1 LSEESSV
8 LELRFR
14 ILGSF
19 EMRATERR
27 RVAPLEGRKAQEL
40 ISFLLLVPG
49 QAKAR
54 DVAVEALWPG
64 AAPETGRKQIRQALW
79 HIHQAADRDT
89 ADSERLVIADSDHLA
104 VNPNRIL
111 SCDAVEFTEAME
123 RLESRIAGVDDIQRV
138 ERALDLYRGPLLD
151 GCYAEWCLVERERL
165 EGLYLSALDG
175 ASVQAEARLD
185 YESAAH
191 WASALLRIDPAH
203 ERSHRRLMRLYFAMD
218 DRTRALRQFE
228 RCCHALESE
237 LGVRPS
243 SRTLAVAAAIRADVE
258 PPAPRERVTV
268 LPPRSER
275 QAVLRELAAL
285 RRAVDELRRS
295 VLERLA

>member
-1 LSEESSV
+1 M

-14 ILGSF
+14 LLGSF
-19 EMRATERR
+19 ELTATEPQ

-64 AAPETGRKQIRQALW
+64 ARPETGRKQIRQALW
-79 HIHQAADRDT
+79 HIHRAVDRDP
-89 ADSERLVIADSDHLA
+89 ADTERLVIADTDHLA
-104 VNPNRIL
+104 VNQDRMFW
-111 SCDAVEFTEAME
+111 CDAVEFAKAVE
-123 RLESRIAGVDDIQRV
+123 RLESGIPEDHDNELV

-165 EGLYLSALDG
+165 EGLYLSALDD
-175 ASVQAEARLD
+175 ASMKAEARLD
-185 YESAAH
+185 FEAAAQ
-191 WASALLRIDPAH
+191 WASTLLRIDPAH
-203 ERSHRRLMRLYFAMD
+203 ERSHRRLMRFYYAMD

-228 RCCHALESE
+228 RCCQALESE

-243 SRTLAVAAAIRADVE
+243 GRTDTLAAAIRVDVE
-258 PPAPRERVTV
+258 PPNPREQVTV

-275 QAVLRELAAL
+275 PAVVRELAAL

-295 VLERLA
+295 VLDRLA